1 MVSDR
6 QKGTE
11 AIGCNGRDRWGKKKA
26 FCQVSRSME
35 DKYDRRVSVVLKG
48 QSQG

>member
-6 QKGTE
+6 QKVTE
-11 AIGCNGRDRWGKKKA
+11 AVGCNARDRWGEKKA
-26 FCQVSRSME
+26 FCQVSKSME
-35 DKYDRRVSVVLKG
+35 DKHDRRASMVLKG